1 MAKKKNID
9 RFYIMNPFDFVKEIL
24 QGKKQLIVDDLSEKE
39 YNPFII
45 NRSLSY
51 HKDCVMYANEMNRRH
66 FLDKK
71 LQNAFLLNTVRSQK
85 RPFAKWIKIEKSDVL
100 ECIKQVYG
108 FSDSKAREALQLLS
122 KDQIQQ
128 LKEQTDTGGL
138 RK

>member
-1 MAKKKNID
+1 
-9 RFYIMNPFDFVKEIL
+9 MNPFDFVKEIL

-51 HKDCVMYANEMNRRH
+51 HKDCVLYANEMNRRH

-71 LQNAFLLNTVRSQK
+71 LQNDFLLNTVRSQK
-85 RPFAKWIKIEKSDVL
+85 RPFAKWVKAEKSDDL

-108 FSDSKAREALQLLS
+108 FSDSKAREALRLLS

>member
-85 RPFAKWIKIEKSDVL
+85 RPFAKWIKIEKSDNL

>member
-1 MAKKKNID
+1 
-9 RFYIMNPFDFVKEIL
+9 
-24 QGKKQLIVDDLSEKE
+24 
-39 YNPFII
+39 
-45 NRSLSY
+45 
-51 HKDCVMYANEMNRRH
+51 MNRRH

-71 LQNAFLLNTVRSQK
+71 LQNDFLLNTVRSQK
-85 RPFAKWIKIEKSDVL
+85 RPFAKWIKIEKSDDL

>member
-1 MAKKKNID
+1 
-9 RFYIMNPFDFVKEIL
+9 MNPFDFVKEIL
-24 QGKKQLIVDDLSEKE
+24 QGKKQLIVDDLTEKE

-51 HKDCVMYANEMNRRH
+51 HKDCVLYANEMNRRH

-71 LQNAFLLNTVRSQK
+71 LQNDFLLNTVRSQK
-85 RPFAKWIKIEKSDVL
+85 RNFAKWVKVEKSDDL
-100 ECIKQVYG
+100 ECIKQIYG
-108 FSDSKAREALQLLS
+108 FSDSKAREALQLLN

-128 LKEQTDTGGL
+128 LKEQTDIGGL